1 MSATAEPATAEPVTA
16 EPVAQLAF
24 QDAQA
29 QKRISHR
36 MRRARGQ
43 LDAVIAAVDAND
55 PCRDIVI
62 QLAAVTSAL
71 NRAGFAIV
79 STALKECLATPE
91 ATRTDRDF
99 TPEEIEKLFM
109 MLA

>member
-1 MSATAEPATAEPVTA
+1 MSVTA
-16 EPVAQLAF
+16 VSVEQAAL

-36 MRRARGQ
+36 LRRARGQ
-43 LDAVIAAVDAND
+43 LDAIIAAVDAND
-55 PCRDIVI
+55 PCRDIVT

-71 NRAGFAIV
+71 NRAGFTIV
-79 STALKECLATPE
+79 STVLKERLATPE
-91 ATRTDRDF
+91 GTRTEKDL

>member
-1 MSATAEPATAEPVTA
+1 MS
-16 EPVAQLAF
+16 VADASTDVSAI
-24 QDAQA
+24 QDSHT

-36 MRRARGQ
+36 LRRVRGQ

-55 PCRDIVI
+55 SCRDVVM

-71 NRAGFAIV
+71 NRAGFTIV
-79 STALKECLATPE
+79 STAMRECLATPE
-91 ATRTDRDF
+91 DSRADTDP
-99 TPEEIEKLFM
+99 TPEELEKLFM

>member
-1 MSATAEPATAEPVTA
+1 MSRTLESAAPPSTPH
-16 EPVAQLAF
+16 
-24 QDAQA
+24 DRDA

-36 MRRARGQ
+36 LRRARGQ

-55 PCRDIVI
+55 SCRDVVT

-71 NRAGFAIV
+71 HRAGFTIV
-79 STALKECLATPE
+79 STAMKECLATPE
-91 ATRTDRDF
+91 DSRTDTDP

>member
-1 MSATAEPATAEPVTA
+1 MSATVEPSESPSTQETQ
-16 EPVAQLAF
+16 AQA
-24 QDAQA
+24 QAQA

-36 MRRARGQ
+36 LRRARGQ

-55 PCRDIVI
+55 PCRDIVT

-71 NRAGFAIV
+71 NRAGFTIV
-79 STALKECLATPE
+79 STAMKECFATPDGS
-91 ATRTDRDF
+91 RTDKDP
-99 TPEEIEKLFM
+99 TPEELERLFM

>member
-1 MSATAEPATAEPVTA
+1 MSVATASTDESAI
-16 EPVAQLAF
+16 
-24 QDAQA
+24 QDTHA

-36 MRRARGQ
+36 LRRARGQ

-55 PCRDIVI
+55 PCRDVVM

-71 NRAGFAIV
+71 NRAGFTIV
-79 STALKECLATPE
+79 STAMRECLATPE
-91 ATRTDRDF
+91 GSRTDTDP

>member
-1 MSATAEPATAEPVTA
+1 MSVTTPSPEESA
-16 EPVAQLAF
+16 I
-24 QDAQA
+24 QDPQT

-36 MRRARGQ
+36 LRRARGQ
-43 LDAVIAAVDAND
+43 LDAVIAAVEAND
-55 PCRDIVI
+55 SCRDVVM

-71 NRAGFAIV
+71 NRAGFTIV
-79 STALKECLATPE
+79 SAALKECLATPE
-91 ATRTDRDF
+91 GSRTDTDL